1 MEEFDKKLEQYGIL
15 TKNAQKS
22 IEKDRVKIFNNA
34 IIETINFKTLQEKGI
49 KELHIKKVK
58 FITLFFQKKMI

>member
-49 KELHIKKVK
+49 KELHIKK
-58 FITLFFQKKMI
+58 